1 MREDVGVTSEVISG
15 RLDGTG
21 MKIAVAASRF
31 NELVVERLVAGAA
44 DGLRRHGVADDDV
57 TLAWVPGAY
66 ELPLLAQKLAASG
79 AYDAVITL
87 GAVIRGATSHYDLV
101 AGQCAAGISRV
112 ALETGIP
119 VVFGVLTTDNLE
131 QALER
136 AGSKAGNKGF
146 EAATVAIEMVDVLRQ
161 VRPPKPA

>member
-1 MREDVGVTSEVISG
+1 MSGEVISG

-21 MKIAVAASRF
+21 MRIAIAASRF
-31 NELVVERLVAGAA
+31 NELVVERLIAGAT
-44 DGLRRHGVADDDV
+44 DGLRRHGVADDDI
-57 TLAWVPGAY
+57 TLAWVPGAF
-66 ELPLLAQKLAASG
+66 ELPVLAAKLAGSG
-79 AYDAVITL
+79 RYDAVITL

-112 ALETGIP
+112 ALDAGLP
-119 VVFGVLTTDNLE
+119 VVFGVLTTENLE
-131 QALER
+131 QAFER

-161 VRPPKPA
+161 VPGPKSA

>member
-1 MREDVGVTSEVISG
+1 MSGEVISG

-21 MKIAVAASRF
+21 MKIAIAASRF
-31 NELVVERLVAGAA
+31 NELVVERLIAGAT

-57 TLAWVPGAY
+57 TLAWVPGAF
-66 ELPLLAQKLAASG
+66 ELPLLAEKLAVSG
-79 AYDAVITL
+79 VFDAVITL

-112 ALETGIP
+112 ALEAGLP
-119 VVFGVLTTDNLE
+119 VVFGVLTTENLE

-161 VRPPKPA
+161 VPRPKPD